1 MKTRTLAFALPL
13 AILGAVPAA
22 AQGDFSAV
30 EIKAEKVADGLYA
43 LTGRGGNLG
52 LSVGEDGAY
61 LIDDQYAPLTGKI
74 LAAVKE
80 LTPEPVRFVVNT
92 HYHGDHTG
100 GNENMGEAGAL
111 LVAHENVRARMAAGT
126 FMKAFNRQVEPAP
139 AGALPVVTFTDAVTF
154 HWNGEEIRVFFVGP
168 AHTDGDS
175 IIHFVKA
182 DVFHMGD
189 TLFNGMYPFIDVSGG
204 GRLEGRNRED
214 PPHRRARPGGH
225 EDRPP
230 GVPRHARRGARP
242 RSEAQDRG
250 QDRRADR
257 RREAHRR
264 LRREVGWRLHEAGRL
279 GGPGLRVH
287 EVTRASRAVAG
298 HPERAGAGRRA
309 KDLSVAFTERFFGPR
324 PRMRPSE

>member
-111 LVAHENVRARMAAGT
+111 LVAHENVRRRMAAGT

-139 AGALPVVTFTDAVTF
+139 AGALPVVTFTDALTF

-189 TLFNGMYPFIDVSGG
+189 TLFNGMYPFIDVSAGGRIDGMIAAADRVLKVANEKTRLIAGHGPAVATKADLQAYRDMLVEVRGRVAKLKAEGKTGEQIVAAKPTADFDEKWGG
-204 GRLEGRNRED
+204 GFMKPD
-214 PPHRRARPGGH
+214 
-225 EDRPP
+225 
-230 GVPRHARRGARP
+230 VW
-242 RSEAQDRG
+242 
-250 QDRRADR
+250 
-257 RREAHRR
+257 
-264 LRREVGWRLHEAGRL
+264 VGLIYE
-279 GGPGLRVH
+279 
-287 EVTRASRAVAG
+287 SM
-298 HPERAGAGRRA
+298 
-309 KDLSVAFTERFFGPR
+309 K
-324 PRMRPSE
+324 

>member
-1 MKTRTLAFALPL
+1 MNTRALALALPL
-13 AILGAVPAA
+13 AILCAVPAA
-22 AQGDFSAV
+22 AQGDLSAV
-30 EIKAEKVADGLYA
+30 EIKAEMVADGIYT
-43 LTGRGGNLG
+43 LTGSGGNLG

-111 LVAHENVRARMAAGT
+111 VVAHENVRARMAAGT

-139 AGALPVVTFTDAVTF
+139 AGALPVVTFTDAATF

-204 GRLEGRNRED
+204 GRIDGMIAAVDRVLKVANEQTRLI
-214 PPHRRARPGGH
+214 AGH
-225 EDRPP
+225 GP
-230 GVPRHARRGARP
+230 VAT
-242 RSEAQDRG
+242 
-250 QDRRADR
+250 RADLQAYR
-257 RREAHRR
+257 DMLAQVRDRVAKLKAEGKTGPEIVAAKPTAD
-264 LRREVGWRLHEAGRL
+264 LDEKWGGGFMKPDVWVGLVYE
-279 GGPGLRVH
+279 
-287 EVTRASRAVAG
+287 SM
-298 HPERAGAGRRA
+298 
-309 KDLSVAFTERFFGPR
+309 K
-324 PRMRPSE
+324 